1 MVPFLSAEL
10 RKILSAYAD
19 EYEHIYICPD
29 GELYNVSFE
38 RHIEGYEISYLS
50 SPKGL
55 LREDVGK
62 QEGEIVSFV
71 SPDFDSMSEEEDGQR
86 GRKVGKLYG
95 SYIEGVCIKETLGDR
110 CQLFSRKEASSRNFL
125 SVRNPKVLHVS
136 THGQY
141 DHDEGV
147 QLMNRGRLL
156 FSAYNTENGE
166 KGYVTAQDIKD
177 MELKET
183 DLVVLSAC
191 NTGIGETLPGE
202 GIYGIRRAF
211 ELAGAKTL
219 LLTLEEIDDYNTAIF
234 MNVFYRIYSRTR
246 EIYRSFR
253 ETREYL
259 GSTENALKELKEL
272 KKRYEREMPQM
283 MHEAVYRRNNEELER
298 RIEKVRKEKRMVKRT
313 GRGYVEEDWK
323 GIIIQGNVHI

>member
-1 MVPFLSAEL
+1 
-10 RKILSAYAD
+10 
-19 EYEHIYICPD
+19 
-29 GELYNVSFE
+29 
-38 RHIEGYEISYLS
+38 
-50 SPKGL
+50 
-55 LREDVGK
+55 
-62 QEGEIVSFV
+62 
-71 SPDFDSMSEEEDGQR
+71 
-86 GRKVGKLYG
+86 
-95 SYIEGVCIKETLGDR
+95 
-110 CQLFSRKEASSRNFL
+110 
-125 SVRNPKVLHVS
+125 
-136 THGQY
+136 
-141 DHDEGV
+141 
-147 QLMNRGRLL
+147 
-156 FSAYNTENGE
+156 
-166 KGYVTAQDIKD
+166 

-219 LLTLEEIDDYNTAIF
+219 LLTVEEIDDYNTAIF

-246 EIYRSFR
+246 EIYRSLR

-283 MHEAVYRRNNEELER
+283 MHEAVYRRNHEELER
-298 RIEKVRKEKRMVKRT
+298 RIEKVREEKKMVKRT
-313 GRGYVEEDWK
+313 GRGYAEEDWK

>member
-1 MVPFLSAEL
+1 
-10 RKILSAYAD
+10 
-19 EYEHIYICPD
+19 
-29 GELYNVSFE
+29 
-38 RHIEGYEISYLS
+38 
-50 SPKGL
+50 
-55 LREDVGK
+55 
-62 QEGEIVSFV
+62 
-71 SPDFDSMSEEEDGQR
+71 
-86 GRKVGKLYG
+86 
-95 SYIEGVCIKETLGDR
+95 
-110 CQLFSRKEASSRNFL
+110 
-125 SVRNPKVLHVS
+125 
-136 THGQY
+136 
-141 DHDEGV
+141 
-147 QLMNRGRLL
+147 
-156 FSAYNTENGE
+156 
-166 KGYVTAQDIKD
+166 

-219 LLTLEEIDDYNTAIF
+219 LLTVEEIDDYNTAIF

-259 GSTENALKELKEL
+259 GNTENALKELEEL

-283 MHEAVYRRNNEELER
+283 MHEAVYRRNHEELER
-298 RIEKVRKEKRMVKRT
+298 RIEKVREEKKMVKRT
-313 GRGYVEEDWK
+313 GRGYAEEDWK